1 MTSYTNAGMKRKQP
15 EIQPIWPF
23 FFVHVQ
29 MTTGKYARHIQMGK
43 GRDQTKYT
51 ANNSE
56 LDPALDFDC

>member
-1 MTSYTNAGMKRKQP
+1 MV
-15 EIQPIWPF
+15 I
-23 FFVHVQ
+23 FFVRAQ
-29 MTTGKYARHIQMGK
+29 MTTGKYSRHILMGK